1 MQQADVAVNRGAPFA
16 RAATFPWPA
25 STTKTALSSAARR
38 ADTAVVKV
46 ESEQELAAED
56 LLLPAVLPQPAQVAS
71 PMISQG
77 TSTNLATPA

>member
-1 MQQADVAVNRGAPFA
+1 MQLAGRRRQPRRSLRESSDI
-16 RAATFPWPA
+16 PWPA

-38 ADTAVVKV
+38 GDTAVVKV

-56 LLLPAVLPQPAQVAS
+56 LLLPPLLPQPAQVAS
-71 PMISQG
+71 PTISQG